1 MGKENIGDFHS
12 PGGMSDRRI
21 DDPTLSPDLLGC
33 FAISTQILSIG
44 NRHQFVL
51 LVEQINFSL
60 AHMTDFQEM
69 RQDDFKKIIE
79 TVYR

>member
-1 MGKENIGDFHS
+1 MGKENVGDSHS

-33 FAISTQILSIG
+33 LAIGAQIPG
-44 NRHQFVL
+44 VGDQHQFVL

-60 AHMTDFQEM
+60 AHMTDLQEV

-79 TVYR
+79 AVYR